1 MATQCFDF
9 LLQSTQL
16 LIIGLLQCLQLVSD
30 FTASD
35 VNLFEAIFIEQLIG
49 AVAIEDGLE
58 ISNRVMICDAHQ
70 YLTKIIQMAQA
81 ACSLQGAY
89 PNHSREL
96 YFRVKVYSP
105 SSIFPN
111 GFRSLKIYYAII
123 ASPSTWLNLF
133 RTRLFTCCVFSSD
146 FRRYDSFGCYLSR
159 IAISRCMASTLGSS
173 ICSATKQLI
182 IL

>member
-1 MATQCFDF
+1 MTTQRFDF
-9 LLQSTQL
+9 LLQSSQL

-30 FTASD
+30 LTASD

-89 PNHSREL
+89 QQSLSWVILPRESL
-96 YFRVKVYSP
+96 LALLDLSEWFSLLEDLLCYYS
-105 SSIFPN
+105 
-111 GFRSLKIYYAII
+111 L
-123 ASPSTWLNLF
+123 TVDL
-133 RTRLFTCCVFSSD
+133 VE
-146 FRRYDSFGCYLSR
+146 
-159 IAISRCMASTLGSS
+159 
-173 ICSATKQLI
+173 LI
-182 IL
+182 